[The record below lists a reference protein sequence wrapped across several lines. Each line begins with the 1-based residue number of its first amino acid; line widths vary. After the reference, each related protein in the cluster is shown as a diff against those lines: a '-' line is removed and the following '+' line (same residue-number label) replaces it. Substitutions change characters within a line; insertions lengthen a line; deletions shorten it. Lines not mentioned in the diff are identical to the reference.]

1 MFNQQ
6 RNKELSAILEA
17 SKVLT
22 ASFDL
27 EKNLTS
33 VMEILGSHLEMQR
46 GCVYLLEPISKE
58 LKIVAAYGLT
68 KAELGKGKY
77 HIGEGIVGKVIERG
91 SPMFIPNIGK
101 EARFLN
107 RTGSRPKKDGI
118 SFICV
123 PIKLKSEIFG
133 VLSVDRIY
141 SEKHGG
147 VDDDI
152 RVLNIVSSLIAQ
164 FVKLWEIY
172 KKTDDEK
179 ETLKG
184 HLKER
189 FNVPSLI
196 GESDRFQGVLKAS
209 LKVAGTDAAVLLL
222 GETGTGKEL
231 IAKTIHFQSR
241 RAIGPFVAVNCAAIP
256 ESLLEA
262 ELFGAEKGAFT
273 GANERRIGRFEL
285 ASGGTI
291 FLDEVGEI
299 SSAVQV
305 KLLRVLQEKTFERIG
320 SSRPQKADVRV
331 IAATNRNLAE
341 EVKRGNFRADLYWRL
356 NVVSIMLPPL
366 RERQADIPLLV
377 NYYLKKFNSQYQ
389 KKIQISENV
398 MERFKGHVWP
408 GNIRELANTI
418 ERLIIMADNE
428 IIQDIALPYISISA
442 HQSHYSEGMKSL
454 EKEVEFIE
462 RERICA
468 ALKRNNY
475 IQSRAANDI
484 GITPRQFGYKLKKF
498 GINLKSLQGK
508 D

>member
-1 MFNQQ
+1 MLNQQ

-22 ASFDL
+22 ASFNL

-58 LKIVAAYGLT
+58 LMIVAAYGLT
-68 KAELGKGKY
+68 KTELAKGKY
-77 HIGEGIVGKVIERG
+77 HIGEGIVGKVIEGG

-101 EARFLN
+101 EPRFLN

-189 FNVPSLI
+189 YNVPSLI
-196 GESDRFQGVLKAS
+196 GESDKFRSVLQAS
-209 LKVAGTDAAVLLL
+209 LKVADTDATILLL

-241 RAIGPFVAVNCAAIP
+241 RANGPFIAVNCAAIP
-256 ESLLEA
+256 ENLLEA

-273 GANERRIGRFEL
+273 GANERRIGR
-285 ASGGTI
+285 
-291 FLDEVGEI
+291 
-299 SSAVQV
+299 
-305 KLLRVLQEKTFERIG
+305 
-320 SSRPQKADVRV
+320 
-331 IAATNRNLAE
+331 
-341 EVKRGNFRADLYWRL
+341 
-356 NVVSIMLPPL
+356 
-366 RERQADIPLLV
+366 
-377 NYYLKKFNSQYQ
+377 
-389 KKIQISENV
+389 
-398 MERFKGHVWP
+398 
-408 GNIRELANTI
+408 
-418 ERLIIMADNE
+418 
-428 IIQDIALPYISISA
+428 
-442 HQSHYSEGMKSL
+442 
-454 EKEVEFIE
+454 
-462 RERICA
+462 
-468 ALKRNNY
+468 
-475 IQSRAANDI
+475 
-484 GITPRQFGYKLKKF
+484 
-498 GINLKSLQGK
+498 
-508 D
+508 

>member
-22 ASFDL
+22 ASFNL

-46 GCVYLLEPISKE
+46 GCVYLLDPISKE
-58 LKIVAAYGLT
+58 LMIVAAYGLT
-68 KAELGKGKY
+68 KTELTKGKY
-77 HIGEGIVGKVIERG
+77 HIGEGIVGKVIESG

-101 EARFLN
+101 EPRFLD

-141 SEKHGG
+141 SEKHGS

-189 FNVPSLI
+189 YNVPGLI
-196 GESDRFQGVLKAS
+196 GESDRFRSVLQAS
-209 LKVAGTDAAVLLL
+209 LKVAATDATVLLL

-241 RAIGPFVAVNCAAIP
+241 RANGPFVAVNCAAIP
-256 ESLLEA
+256 ENLLEA

-285 ASGGTI
+285 AGGGTI
-291 FLDEVGEI
+291 FLDEAGEI
-299 SSAVQV
+299 SSAVQA

-320 SSRPQKADVRV
+320 SSRSLKADVRV

-341 EVKRGNFRADLYWRL
+341 EVKGGNFRADLYWRL

-366 RERQADIPLLV
+366 RERKNDIPLLV

-389 KKIQISENV
+389 KKTLISENI
-398 MERFKGHVWP
+398 MERFKNYAWT

-418 ERLIIMADNE
+418 ERLVIMTDHE
-428 IIQDIALPYISISA
+428 IIQDIDLPYSSISE
-442 HQSHYSEGMKSL
+442 HQSHYSKGITSL
-454 EKEVEFIE
+454 GKEVEFIE
-462 RERICA
+462 RERLCA
-468 ALKRNNY
+468 ALKANNN
-475 IQSRAANDI
+475 IQSKAAKEL
-484 GITPRQFGYKLKKF
+484 GITPRQLGYKLKKF
-498 GINLKSLQGK
+498 GIDLKSLQGK

>member
-22 ASFDL
+22 ASFNL

-58 LKIVAAYGLT
+58 LMIVAAYGLT
-68 KAELGKGKY
+68 KTELAKGKY
-77 HIGEGIVGKVIERG
+77 HIGEGIVGKVIEGG

-101 EARFLN
+101 EPRFLN

-172 KKTDDEK
+172 KKTNDEK

-189 FNVPSLI
+189 YNVPSLI
-196 GESDRFQGVLKAS
+196 GESDKFRSVLQAS
-209 LKVAGTDAAVLLL
+209 LKVADTDATILLL

-241 RAIGPFVAVNCAAIP
+241 RANGPFIAVNCAAIP
-256 ESLLEA
+256 ENLLEA

-273 GANERRIGRFEL
+273 GANERRIGRFEF

-291 FLDEVGEI
+291 LLDEVGEI
-299 SSAVQV
+299 SSAIQA
-305 KLLRVLQEKTFERIG
+305 KLLRVLQEKTFERVG
-320 SSRPQKADVRV
+320 SSRSLKADVRV

-341 EVKRGNFRADLYWRL
+341 EITRGNFRADLYWRL
-356 NVVSIMLPPL
+356 NVVSIMLPPI
-366 RERQADIPLLV
+366 RKRKEDIPLLV
-377 NYYLKKFNSQYQ
+377 NYYLKKFNNQYQ
-389 KKIQISENV
+389 KKIQISDDV
-398 MERFKGHVWP
+398 MERFKGYVWT

-418 ERLIIMADNE
+418 ERLVIMADTE
-428 IIQDIALPYISISA
+428 IIQNINLPDSSIPE
-442 HQSHYSEGMKSL
+442 HQSHYSEGITSL

-462 RERICA
+462 RERLCA
-468 ALKRNNY
+468 ALKANNY
-475 IQSRAANDI
+475 IQSRAAKDI
-484 GITPRQFGYKLKKF
+484 GITPRQLGYKLKKF
-498 GINLKSLQGK
+498 GIDLKSLEGG